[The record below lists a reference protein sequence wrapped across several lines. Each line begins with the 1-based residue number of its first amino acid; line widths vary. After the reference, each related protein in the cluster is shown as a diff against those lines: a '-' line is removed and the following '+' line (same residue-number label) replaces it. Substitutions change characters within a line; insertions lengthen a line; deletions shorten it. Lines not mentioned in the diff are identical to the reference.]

1 MRRRGNFVLGLALVF
16 AAGCRAPLP
25 NIPQVIVLGIDGMD
39 PGFVERHWDS
49 LPNLARL
56 RDRGSFQRL
65 ATTTPPQSPVAWSS
79 FITGLDPDEHGIY
92 DFVHRDAASMRP
104 FSSMSQTVPPGFV
117 LPLGPYQLPLSGAKV
132 VSLRRGKAFWQTLAE
147 RGIPVT
153 VVRMPTNYPPLM
165 AGRALAGMGTPDLR
179 GTLGTFTF
187 YTDDPEE
194 LTRSVSGGRIV
205 KVDVENGRVVVPLQ
219 GPPNSLRRDA
229 AYSSVNLTVEV
240 DPKNPAALVQM
251 GGGATV
257 LRQGEWSDWLTAD
270 FPLIPHVTSV
280 RGMFRLFA
288 KQLQPRFQLYV
299 SAVNI
304 DPESPALPVAEPA
317 SWGRA
322 IARQSGRYYTMG
334 TPEDT
339 SALRQGVFSLPE
351 FLSQT
356 RLVFEDERRLLRYS
370 LAHFDRGLLFF
381 YFSAIDQNSH
391 MLWGKH
397 DAELLQVYRAV
408 DQCVGEVVARAPGAE
423 LIVLSDHGFSTYER
437 SVHLNAW
444 LRDRGFLT
452 LQTAA
457 GDDTTMESLDWS
469 STEAYA
475 VGLNGLYL
483 NLRGRQR
490 SAALLQNLRE
500 QLLAFRD
507 PVNGRQVVEA
517 VYGTKPS
524 RENAAVAPDLIVGYS
539 PGYRASWQTGLGG
552 TPAAELEDNTDAWI
566 ADHCINSVDVPGVLF
581 TNRGP
586 EPASVRLQDVTGRVL
601 RLFLAPHERR

>member
-1 MRRRGNFVLGLALVF
+1 M
-16 AAGCRAPLP
+16 
-25 NIPQVIVLGIDGMD
+25 IVLGIDGMD
-39 PGFVERHWDS
+39 PGFVERHWDA

-56 RDRGSFQRL
+56 RDRGSFRRL
-65 ATTTPPQSPVAWSS
+65 GTTTPPQSPVAWSS

-92 DFVHRDAASMRP
+92 DFVHRDAATLQP
-104 FSSMSQTVPPGFV
+104 FSSMSKTEEPRIV
-117 LPLGPYQLPLSGAKV
+117 LPLGPYRLPLSGAKV
-132 VSLRRGKAFWQTLAE
+132 VSLRRGTAFWQTLAE
-147 RGIPVT
+147 HSIPVM
-153 VVRMPTNYPPLM
+153 VMRMPTDYPPLK

-194 LTRSVSGGRIV
+194 LTRPVAGGRIV
-205 KVDVENGRVVVPLQ
+205 KVDVENGRVVLPLE
-219 GPPNSLRRDA
+219 GPPNSLRRDQS
-229 AYSSVNLTVEV
+229 YSAVNVTVDV
-240 DPKNPAALVQM
+240 DPKNPVARV
-251 GGGATV
+251 TV
-257 LRQGEWSDWLTAD
+257 GDDVAVLQQGEWSDWLTAD

-322 IARQSGRYYTMG
+322 ITRESGRYYTMG

-356 RLVFEDERRLLRYS
+356 HLVFEDERRLLRYS
-370 LAHFDRGLLFF
+370 LSHFDRGLLFF

-397 DAELLQVYRAV
+397 DKELLDVYRAV
-408 DQCVGEVVARAPGAE
+408 DECVGEVIERAPGAE
-423 LIVLSDHGFSTYER
+423 LIVLSDHGFSTFER

-444 LRDRGFLT
+444 LKDRGFLA
-452 LQTAA
+452 LKIAA
-457 GDDTTMESLDWS
+457 GDDTTLDSIDWT

-475 VGLNGLYL
+475 IGLNGLYL
-483 NLRGRQR
+483 NLQGREKSGTVPRGRQG
-490 SAALLQNLRE
+490 AALLENLRE

-507 PVNGRQVVEA
+507 PANGRQVVEA
-517 VYGTKPS
+517 VYRTNPS
-524 RENAAVAPDLIVGYS
+524 TGNAAVAPDLIVGYS

-552 TPAAELEDNTDAWI
+552 TPPAEIEDNTDAWI
-566 ADHCINSVDVPGVLF
+566 ADHCINPADVPGVLF
-581 TNRGP
+581 TSRRLP
-586 EPASVRLQDVTGRVL
+586 PVTARLQDVTASVL
-601 RLFLAPHERR
+601 RLFGVSQPRQAGHSLY